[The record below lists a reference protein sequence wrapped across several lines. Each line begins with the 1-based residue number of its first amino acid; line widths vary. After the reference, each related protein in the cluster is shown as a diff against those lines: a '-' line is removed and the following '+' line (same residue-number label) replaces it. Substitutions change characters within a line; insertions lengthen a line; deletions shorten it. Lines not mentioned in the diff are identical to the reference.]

1 MFSGII
7 RSCYGSNLLKDIIE
21 HPFNVKLA
29 NNTLNVE
36 NFKFY
41 AQQKTLF
48 LGDYIRTTLITAS
61 RMEDYSSITSLT
73 EVAQRVVTVNRV
85 LYDYYFT
92 MYSISRGK
100 KSLECFN
107 FTNFLLSISYS
118 NTYEAMTVLY
128 SCMFIYKTVVD
139 SMKNRFK
146 RNNKYRDWFYFC
158 YSDSVKSGCIILEN
172 IIDGYC
178 SRARESERTRMLEL
192 FKITAQFELDFWSG
206 AYNFSKFDQDFKKY

>member
-21 HPFNVKLA
+21 HPFNVELV
-29 NNTLNVE
+29 NNTLNIE

-41 AQQKTLF
+41 TQQEALL
-48 LGDYIRTTLITAS
+48 LGDYIRATLIAAS
-61 RMEDYSSITSLT
+61 RMEDFSSIILLA
-73 EVAQRVVTVNRV
+73 EVAQRAVTASKV
-85 LYDYYFT
+85 LHDYCFAIYG
-92 MYSISRGK
+92 INRGK

-128 SCMFIYKTVVD
+128 SCMFIYETVVD

-146 RNNKYRDWFYFC
+146 KNNRYRDWFNFC

-172 IIDGYC
+172 IVDGYC
-178 SRARESERTRMLEL
+178 SRARENEKSRMLEL
-192 FKITAQFELDFWSG
+192 FRITAQFVLDFLNG
-206 AYNFSKFDQDFKKY
+206 AYNFSRFNQFPKEH